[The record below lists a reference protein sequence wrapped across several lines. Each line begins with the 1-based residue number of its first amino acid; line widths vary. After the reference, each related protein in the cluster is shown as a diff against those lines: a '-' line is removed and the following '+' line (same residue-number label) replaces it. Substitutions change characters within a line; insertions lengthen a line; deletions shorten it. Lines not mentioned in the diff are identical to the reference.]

1 MGAHAVTKEQ
11 AEEAH
16 AALVRAGGVKDY
28 AAMELGLP
36 SSTFQNRL
44 RAWER
49 MQREAAAAAGR
60 PLPGPMP
67 EPQSDVDILRDRVL
81 ELDTQLRR
89 LKEATLTDD
98 YVRRKIIG
106 LRDGVGAVT
115 VPDWSLRMPRGESRP
130 GVPIA
135 LWSDWH
141 WGEVVRPEQIGGVN
155 EFNLAIAHKRLRRLV
170 EKTIW
175 LLRSH
180 VVKPEYE
187 GIVVCLGGDMVS
199 GDIHDELTET
209 NDEPLMPC
217 VLDLFGA
224 LKWAIGS
231 IADEFGSVFLPCV
244 AGNHGRTTK
253 KPRAKNRAFTN
264 FDWLLYQFLA
274 KAFEGDDRVTFHIPD
289 GPDALFRVYNTRY
302 LLTHGD
308 QFRGGD
314 GIIGAI
320 GPITRGHKKKVA
332 RNTAIDQAYDV
343 MLCGHWHQEINL
355 ARTIVNGSLKGYDE
369 YANQSNFEFEP
380 PRQALWLTHPTHGIT
395 MRMSVH
401 LEDDPAADESA
412 PWISTRKA
420 A

>member
-1 MGAHAVTKEQ
+1 MAAHGVTKEQ
-11 AEEAH
+11 ADEAH
-16 AALVRAGGVKDY
+16 AALVRAGGVADH
-28 AAMELGLP
+28 AALALGMAR
-36 SSTFQNRL
+36 STFQNRIA
-44 RAWER
+44 AWKR
-49 MQREAAAAAGR
+49 FQAAAGK
-60 PLPGPMP
+60 P
-67 EPQSDVDILRDRVL
+67 EAPPKPVQDDVDILRDRVL

-106 LRDGVGAVT
+106 LRDGMGSVKA
-115 VPDWSLRMPRGESRP
+115 PDWTLKLPRGKSRP

-155 EFNLAIAHKRLRRLV
+155 EFNLEIAHKRLRRLV
-170 EKTIW
+170 EKTVL

-180 VVKPEYE
+180 VVKPQYD

-217 VLDLFGA
+217 VLDLFGS
-224 LKWAIGS
+224 LKWAIGAL
-231 IADEFGSVFLPCV
+231 ADEFGAVFLPCV

-274 KAFEGDDRVTFHIPD
+274 KAFEDDKRVTFHIPD
-289 GPDALFRVYNTRY
+289 GPDALFKVYNTRY

-343 MLCGHWHQEINL
+343 MLCGHWHQEMNL

-369 YANQSNFEFEP
+369 YANQYNFDFEP

-401 LEDDPAADESA
+401 LEDDRMADESA
-412 PWISTRKA
+412 PWVSTRKA